1 MSIKQQ
7 DAYWKRAMKGRLLP
21 HPRVGNKT
29 PLEGHRIMPEIAKY
43 LRIDLDEIEK
53 RRIPTPE
60 NVRALI
66 ALARAGRRLA
76 EAATELDGDRVLYDW
91 IGILKSFE
99 HPVFDEVVDDAK
111 NLFVALAAFVEAD
124 GGRS

>member
-1 MSIKQQ
+1 
-7 DAYWKRAMKGRLLP
+7 
-21 HPRVGNKT
+21 
-29 PLEGHRIMPEIAKY
+29 MPEIAKY